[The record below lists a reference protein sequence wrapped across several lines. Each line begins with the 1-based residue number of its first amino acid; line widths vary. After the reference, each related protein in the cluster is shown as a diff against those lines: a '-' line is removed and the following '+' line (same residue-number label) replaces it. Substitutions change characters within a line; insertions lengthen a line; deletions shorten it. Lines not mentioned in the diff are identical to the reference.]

1 MEHGCWL
8 FYIKLVRFQCLK
20 MNVRR
25 EKPAALLRS
34 NRIRPE
40 VTHVQTD
47 GDWAA
52 RPPQTTDLVWKFW
65 VIQVKPCLKT
75 RFSRLL
81 ANCRPF
87 LIIEYFNLA
96 WNVILSH
103 YGDSK
108 QADVKLT
115 SVCCSDSLRPT
126 LGPAACCS
134 LTSGAQRL
142 YARLLSDLKLLVTEK
157 QNFKKWERRSES
169 LGGGFEVGG
178 LLLLLI

>member
-47 GDWAA
+47 GYWAA
-52 RPPQTTDLVWKFW
+52 RPPQTTDLVWNFW

-103 YGDSK
+103 YGDSRDR
-108 QADVKLT
+108 QTWSLPLCAALT
-115 SVCCSDSLRPT
+115 VSGRRSVPP
-126 LGPAACCS
+126 PAAVWPP
-134 LTSGAQRL
+134 G
-142 YARLLSDLKLLVTEK
+142 
-157 QNFKKWERRSES
+157 RSVFTHGS
-169 LGGGFEVGG
+169 C
-178 LLLLLI
+178 LISNC